1 MFGKK
6 FRPFV
11 IPSIYVL
18 LVVLFALFGILLNES
33 LKVVENK
40 DENNLTYVSYEVL
53 FDYAIPTINEENN
66 TIIRPY
72 NDENVTIGKYYYDLN
87 DEKTQENAIIYYE
100 NTYMQNN
107 GVDYS
112 NDEEFDVVSILDGE
126 VISIED
132 NAIYGKVVTIK
143 HNDNLKS
150 VYSNVKNVLVNVGYK
165 ISQGEIFASSDTYK
179 VDTKVKS
186 LLHFEVYYKD
196 NAIDPENLYTM
207 SVSDLK

>member
-1 MFGKK
+1 MKK
-6 FRPFV
+6 YSKII
-11 IPSIYVL
+11 IPSIYVGVIGVMVVSCL
-18 LVVLFALFGILLNES
+18 LVVSGVKNFLNERKDYDYT
-33 LKVVENK
+33 LDKVFIK
-40 DENNLTYVSYEVL
+40 DTIPVSKNENNMIIKPYTNDKVKVYSY
-53 FDYAIPTINEENN
+53 F
-66 TIIRPY
+66 
-72 NDENVTIGKYYYDLN
+72 YDFEGDTKKQL
-87 DEKTQENAIIYYE
+87 DSLIYYE

-207 SVSDLK
+207 FVSDLK

>member
-1 MFGKK
+1 MKK
-6 FRPFV
+6 YSKII
-11 IPSIYVL
+11 IPSIYVGVIGVMVVSCL
-18 LVVLFALFGILLNES
+18 LVVSGVKNFLNERNDYDYT
-33 LKVVENK
+33 LDKVFIK
-40 DENNLTYVSYEVL
+40 DTIPVSKNENNMIIKPYTNDKVKVYSY
-53 FDYAIPTINEENN
+53 F
-66 TIIRPY
+66 
-72 NDENVTIGKYYYDLN
+72 YDFEGDTKKQL
-87 DEKTQENAIIYYE
+87 DSLIYYE

>member
-1 MFGKK
+1 MKK
-6 FRPFV
+6 YSKII
-11 IPSIYVL
+11 IPSIYVGVIGVMVVSCL
-18 LVVLFALFGILLNES
+18 LVVSGVKNFLNERKDYDYTLDKVFIKDTIPVSKNESNMIVKPYTNDKVKVYSYFYDFEGDSKKQLDS
-33 LKVVENK
+33 L
-40 DENNLTYVSYEVL
+40 
-53 FDYAIPTINEENN
+53 
-66 TIIRPY
+66 
-72 NDENVTIGKYYYDLN
+72 
-87 DEKTQENAIIYYE
+87 IYYE

-112 NDEEFDVVSILDGE
+112 NDEDFDVVSISDGE

>member
-1 MFGKK
+1 MKK
-6 FRPFV
+6 YSKII
-11 IPSIYVL
+11 IPSIYVGVIGVMVVSCL
-18 LVVLFALFGILLNES
+18 LVVSGVKNFLNERKDYDYT
-33 LKVVENK
+33 LDKVFIK
-40 DENNLTYVSYEVL
+40 DTIPVSKNENNMIIKPYTNDKVKVYSY
-53 FDYAIPTINEENN
+53 F
-66 TIIRPY
+66 
-72 NDENVTIGKYYYDLN
+72 YDFEGDTKKQL
-87 DEKTQENAIIYYE
+87 DSLIYYE

-126 VISIED
+126 VVSIED

>member
-1 MFGKK
+1 MKK
-6 FRPFV
+6 YSKII
-11 IPSIYVL
+11 IPSIYVGVIGVMVVSCL
-18 LVVLFALFGILLNES
+18 LVVSGVKNFLNERKDYDYT
-33 LKVVENK
+33 LDKVFIK
-40 DENNLTYVSYEVL
+40 DTIPVSKNENNMIIKPYTNDKVKVYSY
-53 FDYAIPTINEENN
+53 F
-66 TIIRPY
+66 
-72 NDENVTIGKYYYDLN
+72 YDFEGDTKKQL
-87 DEKTQENAIIYYE
+87 DSLIYYE

-196 NAIDPENLYTM
+196 NVIDPENLYTM

>member
-1 MFGKK
+1 MKK
-6 FRPFV
+6 YSKII
-11 IPSIYVL
+11 IPSIYVGVIGVMVVSCL
-18 LVVLFALFGILLNES
+18 LVVSGVKNFLNERKDYDYT
-33 LKVVENK
+33 LDKVFIK
-40 DENNLTYVSYEVL
+40 DTIPVSKNENNMIIKPYTNDKVKVYSY
-53 FDYAIPTINEENN
+53 F
-66 TIIRPY
+66 
-72 NDENVTIGKYYYDLN
+72 YDFEGDTKKQL
-87 DEKTQENAIIYYE
+87 DSLIYYK

-150 VYSNVKNVLVNVGYK
+150 IYSNVKNVLVNVGYK

>member
-1 MFGKK
+1 MKK
-6 FRPFV
+6 YSKII
-11 IPSIYVL
+11 IPSIYVGVIGVMVVSCL
-18 LVVLFALFGILLNES
+18 LVVSGVKNFLNERKDYDYT
-33 LKVVENK
+33 LDKVFIK
-40 DENNLTYVSYEVL
+40 DTIPVSKNENNMIIKPYTNDKVKVYSY
-53 FDYAIPTINEENN
+53 F
-66 TIIRPY
+66 
-72 NDENVTIGKYYYDLN
+72 YDFEGDTKKQL
-87 DEKTQENAIIYYE
+87 DSLIYYE

-126 VISIED
+126 IISIED

>member
-1 MFGKK
+1 MGKYYK
-6 FRPFV
+6 
-11 IPSIYVL
+11 VL
-18 LVVLFALFGILLNES
+18 LPIFYIGIIGVMVACILLVITGIKNYVEDSNKTKFTLDSVFEDIVEPVNKTES
-33 LKVVENK
+33 
-40 DENNLTYVSYEVL
+40 
-53 FDYAIPTINEENN
+53 N
-66 TIIRPY
+66 TIIKPFTSDKVKVGR
-72 NDENVTIGKYYYDLN
+72 TFYDYKS
-87 DEKTQENAIIYYE
+87 EAKKQESSLIVYE

>member
-1 MFGKK
+1 MKK
-6 FRPFV
+6 YSKII
-11 IPSIYVL
+11 IPSIYVGVIGVMVVSCL
-18 LVVLFALFGILLNES
+18 LVVSGVKNFLNERKDYDYT
-33 LKVVENK
+33 LDKVFIK
-40 DENNLTYVSYEVL
+40 DTIPVSKNENNMIIKPYTNDKVKVYSY
-53 FDYAIPTINEENN
+53 F
-66 TIIRPY
+66 
-72 NDENVTIGKYYYDLN
+72 YDFEGDTKKQL
-87 DEKTQENAIIYYE
+87 DSLIYYE

-150 VYSNVKNVLVNVGYK
+150 IYSNVKNVLVNVGYK

-207 SVSDLK
+207 SISDLK

>member
-1 MFGKK
+1 MKK
-6 FRPFV
+6 YSKII
-11 IPSIYVL
+11 IPSIYVGVIGVMVVSCL
-18 LVVLFALFGILLNES
+18 LVVSGVKNFLNERKDYDYT
-33 LKVVENK
+33 LDKVFIK
-40 DENNLTYVSYEVL
+40 DTTPVSKNENNMIIKPYTNDKVKVYSY
-53 FDYAIPTINEENN
+53 F
-66 TIIRPY
+66 
-72 NDENVTIGKYYYDLN
+72 YDFEGDTKKQL
-87 DEKTQENAIIYYE
+87 DSLIYYE

-165 ISQGEIFASSDTYK
+165 ISQGEIFAFSDTYK

>member
-1 MFGKK
+1 MKK
-6 FRPFV
+6 YSKII
-11 IPSIYVL
+11 IPSIYVGVIGVMVVCCF
-18 LVVLFALFGILLNES
+18 LVVSGVKNFLNERKDYDYTLDKVFIKDTIPVSKNESNMIVKPYTNDKVKVYSYFYDFEGDSKKQLDS
-33 LKVVENK
+33 L
-40 DENNLTYVSYEVL
+40 
-53 FDYAIPTINEENN
+53 
-66 TIIRPY
+66 
-72 NDENVTIGKYYYDLN
+72 
-87 DEKTQENAIIYYE
+87 IYYE

-112 NDEEFDVVSILDGE
+112 NDEDFDVVSILDGE

-196 NAIDPENLYTM
+196 NALDPENLYTM

>member
-1 MFGKK
+1 MKK
-6 FRPFV
+6 YSKII
-11 IPSIYVL
+11 IPSIYVGVIGVMVVSCL
-18 LVVLFALFGILLNES
+18 LVVSGVKNFLNERKDYDYT
-33 LKVVENK
+33 LDKVFIK
-40 DENNLTYVSYEVL
+40 DTIPVSKNENNMIIKPYTNDKVKVYSY
-53 FDYAIPTINEENN
+53 F
-66 TIIRPY
+66 
-72 NDENVTIGKYYYDLN
+72 YDFEGDTKKQL
-87 DEKTQENAIIYYE
+87 DSLIYYE

-150 VYSNVKNVLVNVGYK
+150 VYSNVKNVFVNVGYK

>member
-1 MFGKK
+1 MKK
-6 FRPFV
+6 YSKII
-11 IPSIYVL
+11 IPSIYVGVIGVMVVSCL
-18 LVVLFALFGILLNES
+18 LVVSGVKNFISERKDYDYTLDKVFVKDTIPVSKNES
-33 LKVVENK
+33 NMIIKPYTNDKVKV
-40 DENNLTYVSYEVL
+40 YSY
-53 FDYAIPTINEENN
+53 F
-66 TIIRPY
+66 
-72 NDENVTIGKYYYDLN
+72 YDFESDTKKQLN
-87 DEKTQENAIIYYE
+87 SLIYYE

-112 NDEEFDVVSILDGE
+112 NEENFDVVSILDGE

-150 VYSNVKNVLVNVGYK
+150 VYSNVKDVLVNVGYK
-165 ISQGEIFASSDTYK
+165 ISQGEIFASTTSYK
-179 VDTKVKS
+179 VDTNVKS

>member
-1 MFGKK
+1 MKK
-6 FRPFV
+6 YSKII
-11 IPSIYVL
+11 IPSIYVGVIGVMVVSCL
-18 LVVLFALFGILLNES
+18 LVVSGVKNFLNERKDYDYT
-33 LKVVENK
+33 LDKVFIK
-40 DENNLTYVSYEVL
+40 DTIPVSKNENNMIIKPYTNDKVKVYSY
-53 FDYAIPTINEENN
+53 F
-66 TIIRPY
+66 
-72 NDENVTIGKYYYDLN
+72 YDFEGDIKKQL
-87 DEKTQENAIIYYE
+87 DSLIYYE

-165 ISQGEIFASSDTYK
+165 IKETLLIPAFLYIFSNSLGPLPNAPTGSSSPAI
-179 VDTKVKS
+179 TKIG
-186 LLHFEVYYKD
+186 
-196 NAIDPENLYTM
+196 IDLRIF
-207 SVSDLK
+207 

>member
-1 MFGKK
+1 MKK
-6 FRPFV
+6 YSKII
-11 IPSIYVL
+11 IPSIYVGVIGVMVVSCL
-18 LVVLFALFGILLNES
+18 LVVSGVKNFLNERKDYDYT
-33 LKVVENK
+33 LDKVFIK
-40 DENNLTYVSYEVL
+40 DTIPVSKNENNMIIKPYTNDKVKVYSY
-53 FDYAIPTINEENN
+53 F
-66 TIIRPY
+66 
-72 NDENVTIGKYYYDLN
+72 YDFEGDTKKQL
-87 DEKTQENAIIYYE
+87 DSLIYYE

-150 VYSNVKNVLVNVGYK
+150 VYSNVKKVLVNVGYK

>member
-1 MFGKK
+1 MKK
-6 FRPFV
+6 YSKII
-11 IPSIYVL
+11 IPSIYVGVIGVMVVSCL
-18 LVVLFALFGILLNES
+18 LVVSGVKNFLNERKDYDYT
-33 LKVVENK
+33 LDKVYIK
-40 DENNLTYVSYEVL
+40 DTIPVSKNENNMIIKPYTNDKVKVYSY
-53 FDYAIPTINEENN
+53 F
-66 TIIRPY
+66 
-72 NDENVTIGKYYYDLN
+72 YDFEGDTKKQL
-87 DEKTQENAIIYYE
+87 DSLIYYE

>member
-1 MFGKK
+1 MKK
-6 FRPFV
+6 YSKII
-11 IPSIYVL
+11 IPSIYVGVIGVMVVSCL
-18 LVVLFALFGILLNES
+18 LVVSGVKNFLNERKDYDYT
-33 LKVVENK
+33 LDKVFIK
-40 DENNLTYVSYEVL
+40 DTIPVSKNENNMIIKPYTNDKVKVYSY
-53 FDYAIPTINEENN
+53 F
-66 TIIRPY
+66 
-72 NDENVTIGKYYYDLN
+72 YDFEGDTKKQL
-87 DEKTQENAIIYYE
+87 DSLIYYE

>member
-1 MFGKK
+1 MKK
-6 FRPFV
+6 YSKII
-11 IPSIYVL
+11 IPSIYVGVIGVMVVSCL
-18 LVVLFALFGILLNES
+18 LVVSGVKNFLNERKDYDYT
-33 LKVVENK
+33 LDKVFIK
-40 DENNLTYVSYEVL
+40 DTIPVSKNENNMIIKPYTNDKVKVYSY
-53 FDYAIPTINEENN
+53 F
-66 TIIRPY
+66 
-72 NDENVTIGKYYYDLN
+72 YDFEGDTKKQL
-87 DEKTQENAIIYYE
+87 DSLIYYE

-196 NAIDPENLYTM
+196 NTIDPENLYTM

>member
-1 MFGKK
+1 MSKYSK
-6 FRPFV
+6 II
-11 IPSIYVL
+11 IPSIYVGVIGVMVVSCL
-18 LVVLFALFGILLNES
+18 LVVSGVKNFLNERKDYDYT
-33 LKVVENK
+33 LDKVFIK
-40 DENNLTYVSYEVL
+40 DTIPVSKNENNMIIKPYTNDKVKVYSY
-53 FDYAIPTINEENN
+53 F
-66 TIIRPY
+66 
-72 NDENVTIGKYYYDLN
+72 YDFEGDTKKQL
-87 DEKTQENAIIYYE
+87 DSLIYYE

-196 NAIDPENLYTM
+196 N
-207 SVSDLK
+207 K

>member
-1 MFGKK
+1 MKK
-6 FRPFV
+6 YSKII
-11 IPSIYVL
+11 IPSIYVGVIGVMVVSCL
-18 LVVLFALFGILLNES
+18 LVVSGVKNFLNERKDYDYT
-33 LKVVENK
+33 LDKVFIK
-40 DENNLTYVSYEVL
+40 DTIPVSKNENNMIIKPYTNDKVKVYSY
-53 FDYAIPTINEENN
+53 F
-66 TIIRPY
+66 
-72 NDENVTIGKYYYDLN
+72 YDFEGDTKKQL
-87 DEKTQENAIIYYE
+87 DSLIYYE

-165 ISQGEIFASSDTYK
+165 ISQGEMFASSDTYK

>member
-1 MFGKK
+1 MKK
-6 FRPFV
+6 YSKII
-11 IPSIYVL
+11 IPSIYVGVIGVMVVSCL
-18 LVVLFALFGILLNES
+18 LVVSGVKNFLNERKDYDYTLDKVFIKDTIPVSKNESNMIVKPYTNDKVKVYSYFYDFEGDSKKQLDS
-33 LKVVENK
+33 L
-40 DENNLTYVSYEVL
+40 
-53 FDYAIPTINEENN
+53 
-66 TIIRPY
+66 
-72 NDENVTIGKYYYDLN
+72 
-87 DEKTQENAIIYYE
+87 IYYE

-112 NDEEFDVVSILDGE
+112 NDEDFDVVSILDGE

-186 LLHFEVYYKD
+186 LLHFEVYYKE

>member
-1 MFGKK
+1 MKK
-6 FRPFV
+6 YSKII
-11 IPSIYVL
+11 IPSIYVGVIGVMVVSCL
-18 LVVLFALFGILLNES
+18 LVVSGVKNFLNES
-33 LKVVENK
+33 KDYDYTLDKVFIK
-40 DENNLTYVSYEVL
+40 DTIPVSKNENNMIIKPYTNDKVKVYSY
-53 FDYAIPTINEENN
+53 F
-66 TIIRPY
+66 
-72 NDENVTIGKYYYDLN
+72 YDFEGDTKKQL
-87 DEKTQENAIIYYE
+87 DSLIYYE

-126 VISIED
+126 VVSIED

>member
-1 MFGKK
+1 MKK
-6 FRPFV
+6 YSKII
-11 IPSIYVL
+11 IPSIYVGVIGVMVVSCL
-18 LVVLFALFGILLNES
+18 LVVSGVKNFLNERKDYDYT
-33 LKVVENK
+33 LDKVFIK
-40 DENNLTYVSYEVL
+40 DTIPVSKNENNMIIKPYTNDKVKVYSYFYEFEGDTKKQL
-53 FDYAIPTINEENN
+53 DS
-66 TIIRPY
+66 
-72 NDENVTIGKYYYDLN
+72 L
-87 DEKTQENAIIYYE
+87 IYYE

-126 VISIED
+126 VVSIED

>member
-1 MFGKK
+1 MKK
-6 FRPFV
+6 YSKII
-11 IPSIYVL
+11 IPSIYVGVIGVMVVSCL
-18 LVVLFALFGILLNES
+18 LVVSGVKNFISERKDYDYTLDKVFVKDTIPVSKNES
-33 LKVVENK
+33 NMIIKPYTNDKVKV
-40 DENNLTYVSYEVL
+40 YSY
-53 FDYAIPTINEENN
+53 F
-66 TIIRPY
+66 
-72 NDENVTIGKYYYDLN
+72 YDFEGDTKKQL
-87 DEKTQENAIIYYE
+87 DSLIYYE

-112 NDEEFDVVSILDGE
+112 NEEDFDVVSILDGE

-150 VYSNVKNVLVNVGYK
+150 VYSNVKDVLVNVGYK
-165 ISQGEIFASSDTYK
+165 ISQGEIFASTTSYK
-179 VDTKVKS
+179 VDTNVKS

>member
-1 MFGKK
+1 MKK
-6 FRPFV
+6 YSKIIV
-11 IPSIYVL
+11 PSIYVGVIGVMVVSCL
-18 LVVLFALFGILLNES
+18 LVVSGVKNFISERKDYDYTLDKVFVKDTIPVSKNES
-33 LKVVENK
+33 NMIIKPYTNDKVKV
-40 DENNLTYVSYEVL
+40 YSY
-53 FDYAIPTINEENN
+53 F
-66 TIIRPY
+66 
-72 NDENVTIGKYYYDLN
+72 YDFEGDTKKQL
-87 DEKTQENAIIYYE
+87 DSLIYYE

-112 NDEEFDVVSILDGE
+112 NEEDFDVVSILDGE

-150 VYSNVKNVLVNVGYK
+150 VYSNVKDVLVNVGYK
-165 ISQGEIFASSDTYK
+165 ISQGEIFASTTSYK
-179 VDTKVKS
+179 VDTNVKS

>member
-1 MFGKK
+1 MKK
-6 FRPFV
+6 YSKII
-11 IPSIYVL
+11 IPSIYVGVIGVMVVSCL
-18 LVVLFALFGILLNES
+18 LVVSGVKNFISERKDYDYTLDKVFVKDTIPVSKNES
-33 LKVVENK
+33 NMIIKPYTNDKVKV
-40 DENNLTYVSYEVL
+40 YSY
-53 FDYAIPTINEENN
+53 F
-66 TIIRPY
+66 
-72 NDENVTIGKYYYDLN
+72 YDFESDTKKQLN
-87 DEKTQENAIIYYE
+87 SLIYYE

-112 NDEEFDVVSILDGE
+112 NEEDFDVVSILDGE

-150 VYSNVKNVLVNVGYK
+150 VYSKVKDVLVNVGYK
-165 ISQGEIFASSDTYK
+165 ISQGEIFASTTSYK
-179 VDTKVKS
+179 VDTNVKS

>member
-1 MFGKK
+1 MKK
-6 FRPFV
+6 YSKII
-11 IPSIYVL
+11 IPSIYVGVIGVMVVSCL
-18 LVVLFALFGILLNES
+18 LVVSGVKNFLNERKDYDYTLDKVFIKDTIPVSKNESNMIVKPYTNDKVKVYSYFYDFEGDSKKQLDS
-33 LKVVENK
+33 L
-40 DENNLTYVSYEVL
+40 
-53 FDYAIPTINEENN
+53 
-66 TIIRPY
+66 
-72 NDENVTIGKYYYDLN
+72 
-87 DEKTQENAIIYYE
+87 IYYE

-112 NDEEFDVVSILDGE
+112 NDEDFDVVSILDGE